1 MLINSRVLVL
11 VLVLVLRLRLV
22 LRLSI
27 TIMRQGVFSSDQTP
41 DECHLLIVFYEPERR
56 MTEAGVQA
64 DKSFVLRCLVRFNN
78 MFC

>member
-27 TIMRQGVFSSDQTP
+27 TIMRQGVFSSDQTITNYGS
-41 DECHLLIVFYEPERR
+41 ECNDL
-56 MTEAGVQA
+56 
-64 DKSFVLRCLVRFNN
+64 N
-78 MFC
+78 